1 MTELRI
7 ECLAL
12 RADAPDVGLA
22 LRRGEVAWLPLDSL
36 GKSACLRALKE
47 IGAVSV
53 VSAQRCATMRNPAP
67 PASLLTRKPP
77 IQRLSVAQ
85 AAPATPPEDLD
96 ARIQQAVDG
105 AVDRLADRL
114 VAALGQAAPKV
125 NEESLS
131 RAVASAVSSALSQQG
146 VSGMGGGGGS
156 QAPRHGG
163 PADPVYIPTGIVS
176 SETTDL
182 QVAAQTTDDG
192 DLAGAASA
200 LRKSRTRKT
209 TGTTP

>member
-12 RADAPDVGLA
+12 RADAPDVGLS

-67 PASLLTRKPP
+67 PASRLTRKPP

-85 AAPATPPEDLD
+85 SAPAAPEDLD
-96 ARIQQAVDG
+96 ARIQQAVNG

-146 VSGMGGGGGS
+146 VSGMGGGGS

>member
-67 PASLLTRKPP
+67 PASLLTRKPT
-77 IQRLSVAQ
+77 IQRLSIAQ
-85 AAPATPPEDLD
+85 AAPAIPPEDLD

-146 VSGMGGGGGS
+146 VLGMGGGS